1 MAWLAGITSMGWA
14 RDQKVYFVAEFSKPA
29 KGITYLQPGEPD
41 DSKMPRI
48 AARYARVDF
57 DMAEGEQL
65 LMKVALSPVS
75 IEGAEANLEAELPGW
90 NFEATRLAA
99 DKAWNDELSKVRVET
114 ADDAAKRIFYT
125 ALYHTMVAP
134 SEFCDANGDYRGADG
149 LHFAHNF
156 SVF

>member
-1 MAWLAGITSMGWA
+1 MGWA

-114 ADDAAKRIFYT
+114 ADDAASVSYYT
-125 ALYHTMVAP
+125 ALYHT
-134 SEFCDANGDYRGADG
+134 
-149 LHFAHNF
+149 
-156 SVF
+156 